1 MEDKLWKTLSRKT
14 VLQNGKWLTVEN
26 HTVELPDGRQIQD
39 WPWVITPDYINVLAV
54 TVEGQFLCFRQ
65 NKYAVKD
72 GLTMGIVGGYI
83 EPGEDPLLAAQRE
96 LREETGYSAP
106 KWTFLGN
113 YVPDANRGCGNGYL
127 YLAEQAVFEEKVES
141 DDLEDI
147 EIVILSKAEV
157 REALKTGQFKVL
169 GWAATVALAFQY
181 L

>member
-1 MEDKLWKTLSRKT
+1 VEDKLWKTLSREK

-26 HTVELPDGRQIQD
+26 HTVELPDGRQISN

-54 TVEGQFLCFRQ
+54 TADGRFLCFRQ
-65 NKYAVKD
+65 TKYAVK
-72 GLTMGIVGGYI
+72 GSLTLGIVGGYI

-96 LREETGYSAP
+96 LREETGYIAP
-106 KWTFLGN
+106 NWTFLGK
-113 YVPDANRGCGNGYL
+113 YAADANRGCGVGYL
-127 YLAEQAVFEEKVES
+127 YLAEQAVFEEKAES

-147 EIVILSKAEV
+147 EIIFLSKAEV
-157 REALKTGQFKVL
+157 QAALKAGEFKAL